1 MSTVPTTAASAT
13 APKTAAI
20 TYGKD
25 GRRLIDNAGF
35 LAILNKRKTLK
46 LDHVGQQITLS
57 VQGTPQFLAKGFAY
71 TGPKGAT
78 ENQYDRYI
86 VNVAANSALSM
97 QRAENKAIL
106 MEAMKAESAGDMEA
120 ATDLYNDF
128 LNAIQVSFSV
138 IVNPGREARKFES
151 GDMVKA
157 TVDLVDTAAGTKQ
170 IVINDVRYKAPLNIE
185 ATKFSVTDLLGDLL
199 DAPTV

>member
-1 MSTVPTTAASAT
+1 MDTTNTTVAPTTAT
-13 APKTAAI
+13 KTAAPI
-20 TYGKD
+20 QYGKD

-35 LAILNKRKTLK
+35 FNILNKRTTLK
-46 LDHVGQQITLS
+46 LVHVGEQVTLS

-71 TGPKGAT
+71 NGPRGAS
-78 ENQYDRYI
+78 ENQFDRYI

-106 MEAMKAESAGDMEA
+106 LAAMKAESEGDMET

-128 LNAIQVSFSV
+128 LNAIQMSFSV

-151 GDMVKA
+151 GDKVKA
-157 TVDLVDTAAGTKQ
+157 TVDLVDTASGDKQ
-170 IVINDVRYKAPLNIE
+170 IVINDVRYKAPLSVE
-185 ATKFSVTDLLGDLL
+185 ATKFTVTDLLGDL
-199 DAPTV
+199 AGA